1 MAAIPRLVIGLAI
14 ASAIALLDSCGGGG
28 SGASGD
34 SVLPPP
40 GPPPAWPNA
49 LQIGQWYEIPNT
61 RMSSLPNE
69 ITGSWSKVSA
79 WNSFVADPRTSKVYS
94 VATGGHTDY
103 GGNEVD
109 ALELERSDP
118 QWVEVLA
125 RTPDMSVR
133 DCSEYYADG
142 RPTARH
148 TYYGVTL
155 DEANN
160 RVMLFGGVWFCG
172 NGIPSLATIDSYKI
186 IANSYN
192 PAGTHPRLPAPFN
205 NWWIIYTA
213 NPLTGDV
220 YAMTGGQMGRWNRSS
235 NTFTAN
241 LNPTGSA
248 PNGAEMMTA
257 FDTTRGRIYG
267 QGGEVPNDNHHLYT
281 LSTNTWTTVTLT
293 GPNAGNV
300 ASLQKGGMIYVPA
313 LDAYL
318 ARAAGSGSTVY
329 RIDASTF
336 AVTTLATMGGAS
348 IPQTL
353 NGPYNKFLYL
363 PRLRGAVYVPD
374 HDQNVWFLRLH

>member
-1 MAAIPRLVIGLAI
+1 
-14 ASAIALLDSCGGGG
+14 
-28 SGASGD
+28 
-34 SVLPPP
+34 
-40 GPPPAWPNA
+40 
-49 LQIGQWYEIPNT
+49 
-61 RMSSLPNE
+61 MSSLPNE
-69 ITGSWSKVSA
+69 LSSSWTKVAA

-94 VATGGHTDY
+94 VATGGHSDY
-103 GGNEVD
+103 SGNEVD

-125 RTPDMSVR
+125 RTPSASVR
-133 DCSEYYADG
+133 ECSEYYADG

-160 RVMLFGGVWFCG
+160 RVMLLGGSWYCG
-172 NGIPSLATIDSYKI
+172 NGLPALATVDSYNI
-186 IANSYN
+186 GTNNYSA
-192 PAGTHPRLPAPFN
+192 AGTHPRLPAPFN

-213 NPLTGDV
+213 NPLTGDI
-220 YAMTGGQMGRWNRSS
+220 YAMAGSQMGRWNRSS

-241 LNPTGSA
+241 LGATGSG

-267 QGGEVPNDNHHLYT
+267 QGGEGSSHHLYT
-281 LSTNTWTTVTLT
+281 LSTNAWTTVTLT

-300 ASLQKGGMIYVPA
+300 ASLQKGGMVYVPA

-336 AVTTLATMGGAS
+336 AVTTLATTGGTS

-353 NGPYNKFLYL
+353 NGPYNKFLYI
-363 PRLRGAVYVPD
+363 PRLRGAAYVPD
-374 HDQNVWFLRLH
+374 HGQNVWFLRLH